1 MQKNGFQGVMVVK
14 GGFDALIK
22 AGFPL
27 EPK

>member
-1 MQKNGFQGVMVVK
+1 MMKNGFQGVMVVL
-14 GGFDALIK
+14 GGYDALVD

>member
-1 MQKNGFQGVMVVK
+1 MNAGFQRITVVL
-14 GGFDALIK
+14 GGYDALVR